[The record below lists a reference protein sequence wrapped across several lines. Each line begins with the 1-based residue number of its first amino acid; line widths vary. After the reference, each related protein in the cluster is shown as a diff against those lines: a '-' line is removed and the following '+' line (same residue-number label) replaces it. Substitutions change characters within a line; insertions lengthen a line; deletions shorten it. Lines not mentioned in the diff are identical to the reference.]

1 MLPKIARVAWLYSYY
16 GKLLTPKQQLIIE
29 LYFEHDLSLGEI
41 AEEQGISR
49 QAVHDIIRRAEA
61 TLEEYE
67 QKLGILAK
75 SVKQQKI
82 LQDVLKLLETG
93 ERDSTRLNQAK
104 TKIKQL
110 LTMLEEKQN

>member
-29 LYFEHDLSLGEI
+29 LYYEQDLSLGEI

-75 SVKQQKI
+75 SIKQQEI
-82 LQDVLKLLETG
+82 LQEVLNLLDAG
-93 ERDSTRLNQAK
+93 EKDPAKISQAK
-104 TKIKQL
+104 AKIKQL
-110 LTMLEEKQN
+110 LSLIEEKQF